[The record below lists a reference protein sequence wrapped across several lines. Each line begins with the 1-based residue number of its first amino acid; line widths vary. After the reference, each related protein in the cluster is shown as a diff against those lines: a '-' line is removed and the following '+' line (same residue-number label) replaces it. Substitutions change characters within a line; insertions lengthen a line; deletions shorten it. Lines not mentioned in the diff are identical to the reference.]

1 MKCSRLTFSL
11 GLFLLTGALVA
22 MEPSSGRS
30 VTAAEVGPAAPPYA
44 EANNPESDW
53 YYSGRWYD
61 EYHGYPIHDAYG
73 YDYQSNHQTN
83 DQADNEINSEINSE
97 TNNETSSETNNETSN
112 ETNNETSSE
121 TSSEIGNQADV
132 QTDSGKGYEYDCDY
146 EYDYWQDKYTN
157 PENHADADQILEADV
172 DESKEGT
179 DANTSEVEAVKEDS
193 VNTPYDYTGGYEAH
207 NYGKYGYDYYG
218 YEYGQNEDRSYT
230 DPQIDASEPVTEP
243 KPVAKPVTEAVAER
257 TDDLSDTRYD
267 DGYYDNS
274 HEGREYDAYLED
286 EYDYARSYDSE
297 STPAETVTEAVKEQ
311 TDDLSDT
318 RYGDGYYD
326 EYGNYAYLEGKYDYY
341 EGRNPE
347 NTPAEAV
354 TEAVTVSPTEQ
365 TDDLSDTRYD
375 SGYHDGYEYDG
386 YPAGEFDYSK
396 GHGKYGDN
404 YTDRDDSEYDSE
416 SDDNTEYMEEYEG
429 YETSEESG
437 NAGISDEDPSD
448 DLSARS
454 GEYGEYGED
463 DEYDYYYCEY
473 GPDDDADAANQ
484 RLTEQKTNDT
494 KSVMGETRYM
504 DEVDPFTWMPSD
516 LLQPADKELLRTL
529 NALFEEPG
537 SARELVLDE
546 YIEGLGLDAAEF
558 VARFEE
564 AFGGRALTLHDDLPG
579 VAALL
584 AAYRMVEQGEL
595 GMDEGVDTLQ
605 GSFNSL
611 SPEWI
616 EDVSFIVT
624 ELPDN
629 RGVRTERDL
638 RDEDGRVLQA
648 FLAVSTR
655 SVGSVGLGLSAVFS
669 DLTTLPGRILAFGD
683 AARLSDF
690 GTAAIRNWTAR

>member
-1 MKCSRLTFSL
+1 MKCSRLTFPL

-22 MEPSSGRS
+22 TEPSSGRS
-30 VTAAEVGPAAPPYA
+30 AMATEVGPAAPPYA

-83 DQADNEINSEINSE
+83 DQADSETNSEID
-97 TNNETSSETNNETSN
+97 
-112 ETNNETSSE
+112 
-121 TSSEIGNQADV
+121 NQTDVKTDV
-132 QTDSGKGYEYDCDY
+132 QTDSGNGYEYDCDY

-157 PENHADADQILEADV
+157 PENRADVDQILEADV
-172 DESKEGT
+172 NESEEDT
-179 DANTSEVEAVKEDS
+179 DANTREDETAKEDGD
-193 VNTPYDYTGGYEAH
+193 NTSYDYAGGYEAY

-218 YEYGQNEDRSYT
+218 YEYGQYEDRSYT
-230 DPQIDASEPVTEP
+230 DPQIDASEPVAEP
-243 KPVAKPVTEAVAER
+243 KPVAEPITETVTKR
-257 TDDLSDTRYD
+257 IDDLYDTRYD
-267 DGYYDNS
+267 DGYYDDS
-274 HEGREYDAYLED
+274 HKGREYDAYLED

-297 STPAETVTEAVKEQ
+297 
-311 TDDLSDT
+311 
-318 RYGDGYYD
+318 
-326 EYGNYAYLEGKYDYY
+326 
-341 EGRNPE
+341 

-354 TEAVTVSPTEQ
+354 TEAVKVSPTEQ

-386 YPAGEFDYSK
+386 YEYAGYPADEFDYGK

-404 YTDRDDSEYDSE
+404 YTYGDDSEYDSE
-416 SDDNTEYMEEYEG
+416 YDDNTEHMEEYEG
-429 YETSEESG
+429 YETYEKSG
-437 NAGISDEDPSD
+437 NAYIGDEDPSD
-448 DLSARS
+448 DLSAHG
-454 GEYGEYGED
+454 GEYGEYGKD

-473 GPDDDADAANQ
+473 GYDDDAANQ

-494 KSVMGETRYM
+494 ERVMDETRYM
-504 DEVDPFTWMPSD
+504 DDVDPFNWMPSD

-537 SARELVLDE
+537 SVRELVLDE

-595 GMDEGVDTLQ
+595 GMDEGVYTLQ

-638 RDEDGRVLQA
+638 RDEDGRVLEA
-648 FLAVSTR
+648 ILAVSAR

-669 DLTTLPGRILAFGD
+669 DLTTLPGRFLAIGD